1 MHQGSSLQ
9 PRGNGQSF
17 LRVARPNLHRPGRK
31 RSTGCAAPRTNPRR
45 NCRKHKRV
53 FSYSLFGRGST
64 GFDPAVE
71 GAGSIRPHVRQK
83 TPLAKLTPLLLTLGS
98 PGGNGQYHSLDQY
111 IMGASRLG
119 CRWAQPSRCLFEL
132 SIRQEAS
139 PGLVR
144 AHPRGQSGAHGPTE
158 PVGGKL
164 SIRSK
169 CGPLHRLGCLEP
181 TPR

>member
-83 TPLAKLTPLLLTLGS
+83 TPLAKLTPSLSPLDRRVAMANITAWTNTSWEPAGSVVDGHNRPDAYLNCLYVKKHHPDWYVCIHVDNQVPMDLL
-98 PGGNGQYHSLDQY
+98 
-111 IMGASRLG
+111 SRLAASYPYG
-119 CRWAQPSRCLFEL
+119 PNAVPSTVWA
-132 SIRQEAS
+132 
-139 PGLVR
+139 V
-144 AHPRGQSGAHGPTE
+144 
-158 PVGGKL
+158 
-164 SIRSK
+164 
-169 CGPLHRLGCLEP
+169 
-181 TPR
+181 